1 MYGSERE
8 KEIMNL
14 LEKNTYATVEYLARM
29 IHISPSSVRR
39 DLKRLEAKGL
49 ILRSYGGAEIKES
62 VNRKIPF
69 YLRSHQNTQEKQS
82 VAKCAASLVKSGDVI
97 FLDCSTSTYFMLEYL
112 KDIKD
117 ITIITNSLASASAC
131 AEYNINSFLA
141 GGKLSY
147 ENRSCFVGMHTEE
160 MLKSFHADYCF
171 FSAQSLTRDG
181 VLYDCFESEIS
192 LRRLMMENSEHSV
205 FLCDHS
211 KINHFSAYRLC
222 DMSEIDY
229 LISDIRVEDYL
240 DKEYENVNFINVY

>member
-8 KEIMNL
+8 KEIMHL
-14 LEKNTYATVEYLARM
+14 LEENTYATVEYLAKK

-39 DLKRLEAKGL
+39 DLKRLEAQGL
-49 ILRSYGGAEIKES
+49 ILRSYGGAEIKEA

-69 YLRSHQNTQEKQS
+69 YLRSHQNTQEKQA

-112 KDIKD
+112 KSIKD
-117 ITIITNSLASASAC
+117 ITIITNSLASATAC

-141 GGKLSY
+141 GGKLSQ

-160 MLKSFHADYCF
+160 MVKSFHADYCF
-171 FSAQSLTRDG
+171 FSAQSLTSDG
-181 VLYDCFESEIS
+181 VLYDCFESEIV
-192 LRRLMMENSEHSV
+192 LRRLMINNSEHSV

-211 KINHFSAYRLC
+211 KINRFSAHRLC
-222 DMSEIDY
+222 DISEIDY
-229 LISDIRVEDYL
+229 VISDIKAEDYL
-240 DKEYENVNFINVY
+240 DKQYENVSFINV